1 MHCYPYPYG
10 IMSVQIDVDSNKKC
24 PNLQIFFSLILVL
37 WRGTTEV
44 GCFFFSFSILLGPPT
59 YFNPL
64 ASSRNK
70 EVIPKFPPLNLGL
83 AEGLATLS

>member
-1 MHCYPYPYG
+1 
-10 IMSVQIDVDSNKKC
+10 MSEFT
-24 PNLQIFFSLILVL
+24 NLFIIHHSCVA
-37 WRGTTEV
+37 GYKAEV
-44 GCFFFSFSILLGPPT
+44 GCFFSFSFLLGPPT